1 MTTKTEFTQEE
12 WEALQKG
19 VTGAGFLM
27 AVSDRSFFD
36 SFKEAGAL
44 ARHLSEARKSAS
56 SELIRELAEAR
67 GTGFGLTSS
76 PDEIESETLGALRN
90 AMQVLE
96 TKAPEEVD
104 AYRSFVLEVAESVKR
119 PRANRSRRSGR
130 RWAPSL
136 LPTQADC
143 VQVVLDDLV
152 GPHGQIVPVVVL
164 GVEVAAGKPVEA
176 PGRERAHEPRRKF
189 GGRPGRVVAEV
200 FRHPRPH
207 EARADR
213 EDRDAVSL

>member
-44 ARHLSEARKSAS
+44 ARHLADARKSGS
-56 SELIRELAEAR
+56 SELIRELGETR

-76 PDEIESETLGALRN
+76 PAEIEGETLEALRK

-96 TKAPEEVD
+96 TKAPEEAD
-104 AYRSFVLEVAESVKR
+104 AYRSFVLEVAESVGT
-119 PRANRSRRSGR
+119 A
-130 RWAPSL
+130 
-136 LPTQADC
+136 
-143 VQVVLDDLV
+143 
-152 GPHGQIVPVVVL
+152 
-164 GVEVAAGKPVEA
+164 AAGGEA
-176 PGRERAHEPRRKF
+176 
-189 GGRPGRVVAEV
+189 AESDTLEKI
-200 FRHPRPH
+200 RS
-207 EARADR
+207 ALG
-213 EDRDAVSL
+213 S

>member
-44 ARHLSEARKSAS
+44 ARHLTEARKSGS

-76 PDEIESETLGALRN
+76 PDEIERETLEALRK
-90 AMQVLE
+90 AVQVLE
-96 TKAPEEVD
+96 EKSPEEVD
-104 AYRSFVLEVAESVKR
+104 AYRNFVLEVAESVGN
-119 PRANRSRRSGR
+119 A
-130 RWAPSL
+130 
-136 LPTQADC
+136 
-143 VQVVLDDLV
+143 
-152 GPHGQIVPVVVL
+152 
-164 GVEVAAGKPVEA
+164 AAG
-176 PGRERAHEPRRKF
+176 GEPAESSSLEKIRSAL
-189 GGRPGRVVAEV
+189 GG
-200 FRHPRPH
+200 
-207 EARADR
+207 
-213 EDRDAVSL
+213 S

>member
-44 ARHLSEARKSAS
+44 ARHLGEARKSAS
-56 SELIRELAEAR
+56 SALIRELAEER

-76 PDEIESETLGALRN
+76 PAEIESETLQALRT

-96 TKAPEEVD
+96 TKAPEEAD
-104 AYRSFVLEVAESVKR
+104 AYRSFVLEVAESVR
-119 PRANRSRRSGR
+119 N
-130 RWAPSL
+130 
-136 LPTQADC
+136 
-143 VQVVLDDLV
+143 
-152 GPHGQIVPVVVL
+152 
-164 GVEVAAGKPVEA
+164 AAGGGETAESGALEKIRSA
-176 PGRERAHEPRRKF
+176 LGRA
-189 GGRPGRVVAEV
+189 
-200 FRHPRPH
+200 
-207 EARADR
+207 
-213 EDRDAVSL
+213 

>member
-19 VTGAGFLM
+19 VTGPGFLM

-76 PDEIESETLGALRN
+76 PDEIESETLGALRK
-90 AMQVLE
+90 AMEVLE

-104 AYRSFVLEVAESVKR
+104 AYRSFVLEVAESV
-119 PRANRSRRSGR
+119 AN
-130 RWAPSL
+130 A
-136 LPTQADC
+136 
-143 VQVVLDDLV
+143 
-152 GPHGQIVPVVVL
+152 
-164 GVEVAAGKPVEA
+164 AAGGEA
-176 PGRERAHEPRRKF
+176 PESESLEKIRSAIGAEEGLAERHSS
-189 GGRPGRVVAEV
+189 PGRAG
-200 FRHPRPH
+200 RS
-207 EARADR
+207 EARTQGAPCHSERGCVGGDP
-213 EDRDAVSL
+213 SF

>member
-56 SELIRELAEAR
+56 SELVRELAEAR

-76 PDEIESETLGALRN
+76 PDEIESETLGALRK

-104 AYRSFVLEVAESVKR
+104 AYRSFVLEVAESVG
-119 PRANRSRRSGR
+119 N
-130 RWAPSL
+130 
-136 LPTQADC
+136 
-143 VQVVLDDLV
+143 
-152 GPHGQIVPVVVL
+152 
-164 GVEVAAGKPVEA
+164 AAGGGEA
-176 PGRERAHEPRRKF
+176 PESESLEKIRSALGRE
-189 GGRPGRVVAEV
+189 
-200 FRHPRPH
+200 
-207 EARADR
+207 
-213 EDRDAVSL
+213 